1 VVKVNVEDTL
11 TTFRQ
16 QWQHELE
23 ISPSLELKNA
33 SPVNTRVK
41 GGEEENNLNV
51 ENEVSQWLMVL

>member
-1 VVKVNVEDTL
+1 LYFHWWGKVNVEDAL

-23 ISPSLELKNA
+23 TSPRRELKNA
-33 SPVNTRVK
+33 SPVITRVK

-51 ENEVSQWLMVL
+51 ESEVS